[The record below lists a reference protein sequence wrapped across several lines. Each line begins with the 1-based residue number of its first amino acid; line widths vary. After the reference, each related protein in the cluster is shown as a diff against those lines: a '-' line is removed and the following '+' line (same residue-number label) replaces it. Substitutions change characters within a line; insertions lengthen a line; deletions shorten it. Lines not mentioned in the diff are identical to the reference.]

1 MEGAVFWGLAPS
13 LALQQGLAPAPAQ
26 VTGLCISPEHPGKP
40 VELVLS
46 LLKCLVCVLIWQA
59 ATGGLPTGGSGQPS

>member
-26 VTGLCISPEHPGKP
+26 VTGLCISPEHRANQ
-40 VELVLS
+40 LN
-46 LLKCLVCVLIWQA
+46 
-59 ATGGLPTGGSGQPS
+59 